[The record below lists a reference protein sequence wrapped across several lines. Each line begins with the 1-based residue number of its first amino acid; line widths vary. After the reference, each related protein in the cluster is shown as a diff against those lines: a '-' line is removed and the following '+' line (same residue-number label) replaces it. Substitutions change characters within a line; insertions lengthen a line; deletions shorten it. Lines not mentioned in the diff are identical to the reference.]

1 MKIRYDF
8 VTNSSSTSYII
19 INDGEFNLKMFID
32 AVGIDASSPF
42 LDIYKELF
50 DSFKSGMELAR
61 EAHDEERYREPDFY
75 KWIES
80 RFSNGKELALRI
92 KEAEDSGK
100 KVYYGKL
107 SSEQGPVEGFFCTD
121 SFIID
126 TEKLYIDAVQNG
138 W

>member
-19 INDGEFNLKMFID
+19 INDGEFNLKMFMD

-42 LDIYKELF
+42 QDIYQELF
-50 DSFKSGMELAR
+50 RSFESGMEPAR
-61 EAHDEERYREPDFY
+61 KAYLKDHYHKSDFFA
-75 KWIES
+75 WIEG
-80 RFSNGKELALRI
+80 RFVNGKQLAERV
-92 KEAEDSGK
+92 KSAEDSGK
-100 KVYYGKL
+100 QVYYGTL
-107 SSEQGPVEGFFCTD
+107 SSDQGPVEGFFCTD

-126 TEKLYIDAVQNG
+126 TEKLYIDAVQDG

>member
-19 INDGEFNLKMFID
+19 INDGEFNLKMFIE
-32 AVGIDASSPF
+32 AVGVDASSQF
-42 LDIYKELF
+42 LDIYRELF
-50 DSFKSGMELAR
+50 LSFESGMELAR
-61 EAHDEERYREPDFY
+61 EAHKEDRYKEPDFFA
-75 KWIES
+75 WIEA
-80 RFSNGKELALRI
+80 RFINGKELAERVRV
-92 KEAEDSGK
+92 AEESGK
-100 KVYYGKL
+100 KIYYGKL